1 MLADLAGPRLAETVR
16 RLRKDQGGLLLAGAR
31 RPREQVGLMRLLA
44 LQRRAQDPQ
53 RPFLSGDLLPA
64 HESAFLQG
72 VEGARNA
79 NRLAPAM
86 VRRMRLS
93 ALLVLAAA
101 CGNPDNLVLGGISA
115 TATIPVASIDNVRS
129 AISGIVTLNDANGNR
144 IGQKVAI
151 ILTNTSGLCTQLGSS
166 PDYFQNPPQDYVALI
181 LLTPLDQVGFFY
193 FGRDPVAKTIGIGS
207 RATGRSKYRAAW
219 FRRRRFIERHRQLH
233 SRLGA

>member
-1 MLADLAGPRLAETVR
+1 
-16 RLRKDQGGLLLAGAR
+16 
-31 RPREQVGLMRLLA
+31 
-44 LQRRAQDPQ
+44 
-53 RPFLSGDLLPA
+53 
-64 HESAFLQG
+64 
-72 VEGARNA
+72 
-79 NRLAPAM
+79 
-86 VRRMRLS
+86 MRLS

-193 FGRDPVAKTIGIGS
+193 FGRDPVAALVIPAAKGVKPATRYPAVNFPNTYIADSDLSGTGGNARGSFDIAVVDSFSQVHEFYGRFKTGS
-207 RATGRSKYRAAW
+207 CDALANVIIAMP
-219 FRRRRFIERHRQLH
+219 
-233 SRLGA
+233 